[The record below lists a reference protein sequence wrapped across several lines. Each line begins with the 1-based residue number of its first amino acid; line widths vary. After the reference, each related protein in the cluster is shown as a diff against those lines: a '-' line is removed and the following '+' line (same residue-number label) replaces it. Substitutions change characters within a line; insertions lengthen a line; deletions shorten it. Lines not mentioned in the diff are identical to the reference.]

1 LENLALSP
9 SQWRGRRVL
18 VTGHT
23 GFKGAWLS
31 LWLEQLGAQ
40 VTGFALPPPT
50 NPSLFELAK
59 LADCITHIEGD
70 VRDPA
75 ALRHAFRVAEPELVL
90 HLAAQSLVRPSY
102 RDPAETYRTNILG
115 TVNVLE
121 QCRSSPSVHGVL
133 VVTSDKCYENHGT
146 DSPYRE
152 TDALGGHDPYSS
164 SKACAELVAAAYR
177 SSFFATAAAPVLATA
192 RAGNVIG
199 GGDFAADRLI
209 PDMVRAVVRRER
221 LVIRN
226 PRAVRP
232 WQHVLEP
239 LGGYLSLAAR
249 LVSGD
254 RQAAEAWN
262 FGPESDDAK
271 PVAWILKRALSLFG
285 GQETWVEQPDPL
297 LPEAAMLRLDS
308 SKAHERL
315 KWRSRLDIETAL
327 EWTVDWYRAWQ
338 GGVDVRA
345 SSLEQIRNYAQ
356 LHHE

>member
-18 VTGHT
+18 ITGHT

-50 NPSLFELAK
+50 NPSLFELAR
-59 LADCITHIEGD
+59 LADGVTHIEGD

-75 ALRHAFRVAEPELVL
+75 ALRHAFRIGEPELVL

-102 RDPAETYRTNILG
+102 RDPVETYQTNILG

-121 QCRSSPSVHGVL
+121 QCRSSPSVRGVL

-177 SSFFATAAAPVLATA
+177 SSFFGNVAAPILATA

-254 RQAAEAWN
+254 RLAAEAWN
-262 FGPESDDAK
+262 FGPGLDDAK

-285 GQETWVEQPDPL
+285 GPENWVEQADPL

-308 SKAHERL
+308 SKARERL
-315 KWRSRLDIETAL
+315 EWRSRLDIETAL

-356 LHHE
+356 LQ